1 MKMQGRILFQKSDLF
16 SQPSTVIIVKYESY
30 DTNLTKI
37 YNLCK
42 CAITIPIVLER
53 NPQLF
58 LRISHV
64 ESCLRSLNEK
74 HTIFT
79 DISRLI

>member
-1 MKMQGRILFQKSDLF
+1 MIQILQKY
-16 SQPSTVIIVKYESY
+16 T
-30 DTNLTKI
+30 I
-37 YNLCK
+37 YVNTQL
-42 CAITIPIVLER
+42 TIPIVLER